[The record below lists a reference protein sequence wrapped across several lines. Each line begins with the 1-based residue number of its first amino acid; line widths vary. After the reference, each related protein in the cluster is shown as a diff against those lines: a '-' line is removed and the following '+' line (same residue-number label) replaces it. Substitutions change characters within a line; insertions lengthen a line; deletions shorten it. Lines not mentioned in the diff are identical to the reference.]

1 MVGTYMEHI
10 WNIYGCVLKNIF
22 FFFSQSELHYIYTQQ
37 LEKHFII
44 HASQSQHT
52 ASDTSSQE
60 ATVEGHSHHHGSGD
74 QDKAMRDLLSGI
86 TYVTVELQDHLR
98 SMFLPTSQRCHY
110 IFTMTD
116 LTMVFRYGFNSSRE
130 FSQSFRICS
139 LVITS
144 TKNNVSSQHVYM
156 KPCLKLHCIRC
167 FSVLNRFKLGFTLC
181 GFKARDPPVCMTCFL
196 NAFGCHLQRAL
207 SDSVRNFLKK
217 LFVML
222 GINKF

>member
-1 MVGTYMEHI
+1 MVGTIGNLCQCGETDLSAE
-10 WNIYGCVLKNIF
+10 NPLALSNLLECQGSVLCFKKYF

-86 TYVTVELQDHLR
+86 THVTVELQDHLR

-130 FSQSFRICS
+130 FI
-139 LVITS
+139 
-144 TKNNVSSQHVYM
+144 
-156 KPCLKLHCIRC
+156 
-167 FSVLNRFKLGFTLC
+167 
-181 GFKARDPPVCMTCFL
+181 
-196 NAFGCHLQRAL
+196 
-207 SDSVRNFLKK
+207 
-217 LFVML
+217 
-222 GINKF
+222 